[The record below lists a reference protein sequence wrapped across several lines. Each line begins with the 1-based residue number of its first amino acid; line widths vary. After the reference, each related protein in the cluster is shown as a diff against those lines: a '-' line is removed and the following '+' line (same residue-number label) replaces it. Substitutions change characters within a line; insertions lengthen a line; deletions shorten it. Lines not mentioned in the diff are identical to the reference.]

1 MTLFRS
7 LIMAAFALASINAC
21 SSDDTEIIEDDDAGE
36 TDAGETDAGETD
48 AGETD
53 AGDTDA
59 GADPSAK
66 MMLDLADVA
75 ANPDDYE
82 WFDFR
87 PNLKKLILAGAA
99 ETEHI
104 AILWYMVEDGGVA
117 LHYHAKTESVYVID
131 GTQTDAKGTY
141 ETGTVYFNPPGSGHA
156 VTDSS
161 GFFLL
166 AYAAPPDFMGTD
178 MIEEYTPVKLDT
190 EDPEFT
196 TDNSFEEAGEGVET
210 FAPELDSE
218 GGMSAEF
225 IETASAD
232 AYDYEGNY
240 VLVLDGSCE
249 IDGDTYTEDMLV
261 VTEGIA
267 PIAFTVSATA
277 ASTCLAL
284 GVSF

>member
-7 LIMAAFALASINAC
+7 LIVVVLVSTGAC
-21 SSDDTEIIEDDDAGE
+21 SSDDTDDVVVE
-36 TDAGETDAGETD
+36 
-48 AGETD
+48 D

-59 GADPSAK
+59 GQDPSAK

-75 ANPDDYE
+75 ANPDEYA

-131 GTQTDAKGTY
+131 GTQTDAKGMY
-141 ETGTVYFNPPGSGHA
+141 ETGTVYFNPPGSGHE

-178 MIEEYTPVKLDT
+178 MIEEYTPVRFDT
-190 EDPEFT
+190 EDPDFT
-196 TDNSFEEAGEGVET
+196 TDNTFEDAAEGVEA
-210 FAPELDSE
+210 FAPDLDSA
-218 GGMSAEF
+218 GGMSAVF
-225 IETASAD
+225 IAATSED
-232 AYDYEGNY
+232 VFDYEGNY

-249 IDGDTYTEDMLV
+249 IDGATYSEDMLV
-261 VTEGIA
+261 VTEGVA
-267 PIAFTVSATA
+267 PIAFTVSATIDG
-277 ASTCLAL
+277 TCLAL

>member
-7 LIMAAFALASINAC
+7 LTIAAVSLTFASAC
-21 SSDDTEIIEDDDAGE
+21 SSDDTEIVDGQ
-36 TDAGETDAGETD
+36 
-48 AGETD
+48 D
-53 AGDTDA
+53 AGDQDAGDQDDA

-66 MMLDLADVA
+66 MMLDLGDVA

-117 LHYHAKTESVYVID
+117 LHYHAMTESVYVID
-131 GTQTDAKGTY
+131 GAQTDAKGTY
-141 ETGTVYFNPPGSGHA
+141 ETGTVYFNPPGSGHE

-178 MIEEYTPVKLDT
+178 MIEAYTPVRLDT
-190 EDPEFT
+190 EAADFT
-196 TDNSFEEAGEGVET
+196 TDNPFEEQDPGIDT
-210 FAPELDSE
+210 FAPELDTE

-225 IETASAD
+225 VAISSDDT
-232 AYDYEGNY
+232 YEYAGNY

-249 IDGDTYTEDMLV
+249 IDGETCTEDMLV
-261 VTEGIA
+261 VSEA
-267 PIAFTVSATA
+267 VEPVDFAVSATA
-277 ASTCLAL
+277 GSTCLAL
-284 GVSF
+284 AVSF